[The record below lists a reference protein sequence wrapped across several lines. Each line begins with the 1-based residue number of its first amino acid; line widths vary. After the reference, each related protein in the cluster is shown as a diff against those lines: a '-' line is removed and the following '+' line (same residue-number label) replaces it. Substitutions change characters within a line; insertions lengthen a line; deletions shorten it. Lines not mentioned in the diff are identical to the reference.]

1 MLPIASLV
9 DKVPFSAITVSMGS
23 IALAALIVLL
33 VQFRNETTDNDSAKS
48 KLRKI
53 HRPDTTLPRL
63 ENTLAMIRAACDGNL
78 HDRAVE
84 ICSQFNGEP
93 ILFRSIGMPDKL
105 VVSTPEVF
113 DDVLKQQFSNFPKG
127 SYMRQ
132 NLKDLLGDGV
142 FAADEDLWKTAT
154 TIQRHT
160 VVLFDILG
168 RKLFN
173 RFALEVVAE
182 IGFGVRMGSLDSDE
196 EHPIQ
201 KAFNHAQRALLLRF
215 VRPGWFWKIQRW
227 LGVGVEGEFKHDLK
241 VINTTV
247 MDIVEKALAR
257 RSSNNSDNANDI
269 LSLILDN
276 VGSSPNADKQQFDPV
291 FLRDIAVMFLVAGRD
306 TVAQTLSWL
315 YLMLSKNTYWEVA
328 IRSEMLQKTVIL
340 KPDATDITIEDVDQL
355 VALEAVLMESLRLH
369 PPVPMIPKYV
379 EKDTT
384 LADGTFVEAN
394 SLIVLATY
402 AMARMEQVWGP
413 DAAEFKPLRWI
424 DSSSGWAEIAPSKF
438 RLYLGMDLVMSEMKL
453 VMAGLLT
460 KFHIEV
466 QDLEKVAHDVSLT
479 LPVKGS
485 LDAKIIRCTYS
496 KLPKHS

>member
-63 ENTLAMIRAACDGNL
+63 ENTLAMIRPACDGNL

-105 VVSTPEVF
+105 VVSTPEAF

-142 FAADEDLWKTAT
+142 FAADEELWKTASNFFT
-154 TIQRHT
+154 KTTLRDSITATIQRHT

-168 RKLFN
+168 RASDSGETLDLFRLFN

-215 VRPGWFWKIQRW
+215 VRPGWFGKSNGGLVWVWK
-227 LGVGVEGEFKHDLK
+227 VNS
-241 VINTTV
+241 NT
-247 MDIVEKALAR
+247 I
-257 RSSNNSDNANDI
+257 
-269 LSLILDN
+269 
-276 VGSSPNADKQQFDPV
+276 
-291 FLRDIAVMFLVAGRD
+291 
-306 TVAQTLSWL
+306 
-315 YLMLSKNTYWEVA
+315 SK
-328 IRSEMLQKTVIL
+328 
-340 KPDATDITIEDVDQL
+340 
-355 VALEAVLMESLRLH
+355 
-369 PPVPMIPKYV
+369 
-379 EKDTT
+379 
-384 LADGTFVEAN
+384 
-394 SLIVLATY
+394 
-402 AMARMEQVWGP
+402 
-413 DAAEFKPLRWI
+413 
-424 DSSSGWAEIAPSKF
+424 
-438 RLYLGMDLVMSEMKL
+438 
-453 VMAGLLT
+453 
-460 KFHIEV
+460 
-466 QDLEKVAHDVSLT
+466 
-479 LPVKGS
+479 
-485 LDAKIIRCTYS
+485 
-496 KLPKHS
+496 

>member
-1 MLPIASLV
+1 
-9 DKVPFSAITVSMGS
+9 
-23 IALAALIVLL
+23 
-33 VQFRNETTDNDSAKS
+33 
-48 KLRKI
+48 
-53 HRPDTTLPRL
+53 
-63 ENTLAMIRAACDGNL
+63 
-78 HDRAVE
+78 
-84 ICSQFNGEP
+84 
-93 ILFRSIGMPDKL
+93 MPDKL
-105 VVSTPEVF
+105 VVSTPEAF

-142 FAADEDLWKTAT
+142 FAADEELWKTASNFFT
-154 TIQRHT
+154 KTTLRDSITATIQRHT